1 MMTAG
6 MKATTTLAE
15 VRPRD
20 HQRYRDIP
28 RFGRFL
34 DDFVPWSAGCGYTRH
49 TIYLQ
54 LDSVRH
60 LAAWYL
66 NNVPNTV
73 RRLRA
78 EDLAAA
84 SRYFFTRRS
93 QGRYTS
99 GLCAFGAFLES
110 RGLLK
115 QCRPKPISRTERE
128 VNRFLDYLRKERGAA
143 DSTLDSYR
151 RRLLNFLRFIG
162 FERRKRVIQSI
173 TLATIHRYLRS
184 LSGQHKR
191 ETMQHVVA
199 MLRAFLRFQFMR
211 GVIRHPLHDQIDSVR
226 LHHEDHLP
234 YPVQW
239 RELQRLL
246 QRIDRSTAL
255 GLRDF
260 AVLLI
265 AMTYGMRA
273 SDVASLSLDDV
284 DWTKRTIRIVQC
296 KTRHPLVLPLTDEV
310 GDALADY
317 LTHARP
323 TSSFRQVF
331 LRRQA
336 PIAPLSLPAMAN
348 TLRRASHTAGVTLR
362 AAGFRCLRHSL
373 ALRLLRQGT
382 SAKAIGDILGHRSTT
397 STAVYLRLDVDDL
410 RPAALPVP
418 RVGRIEATGDRPQP
432 VPSPRRRVA
441 ARTAPSQWDWS
452 SFLKKHLADYL
463 ATQRSLGYGY
473 RSQERILRGL
483 DFFLAS
489 HYPGKRQFTLPMF
502 EAWAAGLRSICPT
515 TARIKMLC
523 VRKFCRHL
531 ARAHPGTCI
540 PDSRTFPKEL
550 PHPAPYLISG
560 SEVARVLAA
569 TSRLRSTRSNPL
581 HPQTIRMA
589 IMLTFCCG
597 LRAGEVRRLRLSD
610 IDTEAM
616 VLRINETKFSK
627 SRVTPLSP
635 SVASELR
642 NYLVRRRRMQLPME
656 PEAPLVWNGWPRRN
670 GRASALTNYPFWAT
684 WRRLCQF
691 AQVWDHRG
699 RPPRLHDMRHGFA
712 VEALRRGYDAGMN
725 AQAML
730 PRLARYMGHA
740 GAQYTHYYL
749 KFTEPLQ
756 SAASARFLHYS
767 QVIQPSADPQKGGL
781 P

>member
-1 MMTAG
+1 
-6 MKATTTLAE
+6 MKTTSTLAQ

-28 RFGRFL
+28 IFGRFL
-34 DDFVPWSAGCGYTRH
+34 DDFVPWAAGCGYTRH

-60 LAAWYL
+60 LAAWFQK
-66 NNVPNTV
+66 NVPNSS

-84 SRYFFTRRS
+84 HRYFSRHRRKA
-93 QGRYTS
+93 RYAW
-99 GLCAFGAFLES
+99 GLRGFRAFLEA
-110 RGLLK
+110 RGLLR
-115 QCRPKPISRTERE
+115 QCRAKPLSKTDRE
-128 VNRFLDYLRKERGAA
+128 VIRFLDYLRKDRGAA
-143 DSTLDSYR
+143 DSTLYSQR
-151 RRLLNFLRFIG
+151 RRLLKFLRFIG
-162 FERRKRVIQSI
+162 FERGKQVLSSI
-173 TLATIHRYLRS
+173 TLKIVHRYLRS
-184 LSGQHKR
+184 LSGQYSRK
-191 ETMQHVVA
+191 TMQQVVGV
-199 MLRAFLRFQFMR
+199 LRGFLRYQFMR
-211 GVIRHPLHDQIDSVR
+211 GVLRHPLHNQIDSVR
-226 LHHEDHLP
+226 LYHEDQLP

-239 RELQRLL
+239 NELQQLL
-246 QRIDRSTAL
+246 LSIDRTTVL

-273 SDVASLSLDDV
+273 SDIASLTLDDI
-284 DWTKRTIRIVQC
+284 DWSKRTVRIVQC
-296 KTRHPLVLPLTDEV
+296 KTGQPLALPLTDEV
-310 GDALADY
+310 GAALTDY
-317 LTHARP
+317 LKEARP
-323 TSSFRQVF
+323 TSSLRQVF
-331 LRRQA
+331 LRWRA
-336 PIAPLSLPAMAN
+336 PIAPLSLPGMSN
-348 TLRRASHTAGVTLR
+348 TLRRASRTAGVTLR
-362 AAGFRCLRHSL
+362 SAGFRCLRHSL
-373 ALRLLRQGT
+373 ALRLLRQGAST
-382 SAKAIGDILGHRSTT
+382 KAIGDILGHRSNT

-410 RPAALPVP
+410 RPVALPVP
-418 RVGRIEATGDRPQP
+418 RVGRIAATGDRQQP
-432 VPSPRRRVA
+432 VLCPGHRTTTP
-441 ARTAPSQWDWS
+441 TAPPQWDWS
-452 SFLKKHLADYL
+452 SFLKKHLVDYL
-463 ATQRSLGYGY
+463 AIQRSLGYGY

-489 HYPGKRQFTLPMF
+489 HYPGKGEFTLSMF
-502 EAWAAGLRSICPT
+502 EAWAAGLCPICPT
-515 TARIKMLC
+515 TGRIKMLC

-531 ARAHPGTCI
+531 ARTRPRTCI
-540 PDSRTFPKEL
+540 PDPRTFPKEL

-597 LRAGEVRRLRLSD
+597 LRSGEVRRLRMSD

-627 SRVTPLSP
+627 SRLAPLSP

-642 NYLVRRRRMQLPME
+642 NYLGRRRRMRLPME
-656 PEAPLVWNGWPRRN
+656 PEDPLVWNGWPRRN
-670 GRASALTNYPFWAT
+670 GKASALTNYPFWAT

-756 SAASARFLHYS
+756 SAASDLFLRYS
-767 QVIQPSADPQKGGL
+767 QVMQRSANLKKGGL